1 MIQMSE
7 PISTPIPIT
16 EAERIKQL
24 DDKLQK
30 IRMDKLLIVEEVA
43 DQIRHDDEEMA
54 KLMKELDKLQETI
67 TACDLKEVFRY
78 KELGVVIKS
87 KVALLNSRRQR
98 YNELRLLIKNLGK
111 EEERVMFLKMKANM
125 GTTG

>member
-98 YNELRLLIKNLGK
+98 YNE
-111 EEERVMFLKMKANM
+111 
-125 GTTG
+125 